1 MLIFQ
6 SLTLV
11 LIMDLKRNFIDAVIA
26 WVDGSESKL
35 NKKRNQYLN
44 LSLKQQIPGAAN
56 TRFRSLYE
64 IRYCVL
70 SILKFAPF
78 IRKIFIITDNQDPK
92 ISSIVKKYFPERISD
107 FRIVDHTEIFEGFES
122 YLPTFNSICISNMLW
137 KIKGLSDQFIY
148 FNDDV
153 FIVRPTNPSTFFKN
167 NKPVLRGKWRLPPY
181 ERIFWDKTKFFLLKL
196 FMGVAKEKT
205 PSFQI
210 NQWNGAKLLGFNF
223 RYFMSG
229 HVPLALNKKNL
240 EEFFTHHPKILKEN
254 IAYRFRNYN
263 QFNTVSLANHVEY
276 KNGNLNVNSSNG
288 LYIKPYKRKDSYILK
303 KFLKYQ
309 KDKEILFLCVQ
320 SLDLASK
327 SVQDL
332 VQKKM
337 NEILEIDL

>member
-1 MLIFQ
+1 MENKN
-6 SLTLV
+6 SPE
-11 LIMDLKRNFIDAVIA
+11 IDAVIA
-26 WVDGSESKL
+26 WVDGSDPVLIKRQQKYLKFEL
-35 NKKRNQYLN
+35 NKTP
-44 LSLKQQIPGAAN
+44 PGAEK
-56 TRFRSLYE
+56 TRFNSLNE
-64 IRYCVL
+64 INYCL
-70 SILKFAPF
+70 ISILKFAPYL
-78 IRKIFIITDNQDPK
+78 RKIFIVTDQQDPN
-92 ISSIVKKYFPERISD
+92 IYPLVQKYFPKRISD
-107 FRIVDHTEIFEGFES
+107 IHIVDHLEIFQGFES
-122 YLPTFNSICISNMLW
+122 FLPTFNSICISNMLW

-181 ERIFWDKTKFFLLKL
+181 ERIFWDKTKIFLFKL

-254 IAYRFRNYN
+254 IVYRFRNYN
-263 QFNTVSLANHVEY
+263 QFNTVSLANHFEY

-288 LYIKPYKRKDSYILK
+288 LYIKPYKQKDSYILK

-309 KDKEILFLCVQ
+309 EDKEILFLCVQ

-327 SVQDL
+327 SVQHL